1 MIDSESDNLASV
13 WPPRGEPPT
22 VGGPGARRGLP
33 GGVVAPGS
41 PQRVAPKERVS
52 EKERAAAEV
61 TSSRDAFQAELLR
74 VAAEQE
80 AEREERRR
88 LERRGA
94 LQPPG
99 PPGLGGADPGP
110 AEWAATNGLKVLG
123 GASALVDRSSDF
135 EKATREGAQT
145 TTNEPTDAGWKGW
158 GGDDADERGSN
169 REDADDGDTDGTDD
183 VADVRAG
190 APVWATYKL
199 RDPVRPGRLGAQET
213 RGQASQ
219 GSGGA
224 ARARR
229 AAAAANAV
237 PEGTV
242 AYHSGAL
249 GGVAFGGAI
258 AEIQRS
264 ASTDMLLGKQRQSP
278 ALPADL
284 GYATHAQAQAAQAQA
299 EWAHS
304 QAVAYAAHA
313 SHTANVYGQQMG
325 AQMPYGPYG
334 AFGGGGGGGFGDVTG
349 FGQHV
354 PQCALRRPPTGP
366 PGGYPGGGLGMGYG
380 GGMWSTGGGG
390 GGRVTRSRSG
400 GRGAGD
406 GGPSRGGGGGATSA
420 AAAAAAAAATTA
432 LRALDA
438 GGGGN
443 NGGVQ
448 PSTRR
453 PRSEP
458 VRVAAGSARSAPGRP
473 VEAGGFDTGPDAS
486 PGFAAADERRRD
498 FGRGRDG
505 SFRRRVGR
513 MGRRAPGGARG
524 EEGKERKGRRRARG
538 PGARVSE
545 RRTRART
552 RLSDPPSDVFSPTPS
567 EHAPDHT
574 ISNRLRLTTP
584 HRAKLRINPDRRSLS
599 HRVAS
604 PPPQPPRPPQLLR
617 PTRPR
622 RRRRRRRFA
631 LGHRLGRPVL
641 PHLPARPVRSPDLNL
656 RQVHHL
662 RPLRPRRLR
671 RLQPP

>member
-88 LERRGA
+88 LERQGGA
-94 LQPPG
+94 PAAG
-99 PPGLGGADPGP
+99 GAGLGGADPGP

-123 GASALVDRSSDF
+123 GASALVDRSLDR
-135 EKATREGAQT
+135 EKATREGAQA

-169 REDADDGDTDGTDD
+169 REEADDGDTDGTDD

-190 APVWATYKL
+190 GSPLGGINSETPTGSTGDSAL
-199 RDPVRPGRLGAQET
+199 RKKRGGRRVREAEER
-213 RGQASQ
+213 R
-219 GSGGA
+219 A
-224 ARARR
+224 AR
-229 AAAAANAV
+229 AAAANAV

-354 PQCALRRPPTGP
+354 AQSPYGVHQPGP

-390 GGRVTRSRSG
+390 RE
-400 GRGAGD
+400 
-406 GGPSRGGGGGATSA
+406 GPA
-420 AAAAAAAAATTA
+420 
-432 LRALDA
+432 
-438 GGGGN
+438 
-443 NGGVQ
+443 
-448 PSTRR
+448 
-453 PRSEP
+453 
-458 VRVAAGSARSAPGRP
+458 
-473 VEAGGFDTGPDAS
+473 
-486 PGFAAADERRRD
+486 
-498 FGRGRDG
+498 
-505 SFRRRVGR
+505 
-513 MGRRAPGGARG
+513 
-524 EEGKERKGRRRARG
+524 
-538 PGARVSE
+538 
-545 RRTRART
+545 
-552 RLSDPPSDVFSPTPS
+552 
-567 EHAPDHT
+567 HA
-574 ISNRLRLTTP
+574 
-584 HRAKLRINPDRRSLS
+584 
-599 HRVAS
+599 
-604 PPPQPPRPPQLLR
+604 
-617 PTRPR
+617 
-622 RRRRRRRFA
+622 
-631 LGHRLGRPVL
+631 
-641 PHLPARPVRSPDLNL
+641 
-656 RQVHHL
+656 
-662 RPLRPRRLR
+662 
-671 RLQPP
+671 